1 MKKGVLLLA
10 AFSLTACLYAQEEKI
25 DASKPTNFYTQLYNH
40 LEYDKRKTGGDVM
53 GYRAEFNFAPS
64 ESHLILAE
72 LPFLYHNG
80 TEKAGIGDFRAR
92 YFYLPYK
99 NYDKFFGA
107 FGPSV
112 DVFAPTGSF
121 ENGLGS
127 GRWLI
132 QPGVTVGLMAADW
145 IQLFP
150 ILSYQYTSKPV
161 TDMIPE
167 IARMEQHGVSFQII
181 TPIIFSDKFFMQVTP
196 IYTASNFTVERVDRY
211 IQELI
216 AQYAITEKLQVS
228 AFYRGVFKDE
238 NHTVRLALVVF
249 L

>member
-1 MKKGVLLLA
+1 MLLSFLGVQA
-10 AFSLTACLYAQEEKI
+10 QDTAI

-40 LEYDKRKTGGDVM
+40 LEYDSRKSGGDVM
-53 GYRAEFNFAPS
+53 GYRAEFMFAPS
-64 ESHLILAE
+64 EAHLLLAE
-72 LPFLYHNG
+72 LPILYHNG
-80 TEKAGIGDFRAR
+80 TEKFGIGDFRAR

-99 NYDKFFGA
+99 NYDKFVGA

-112 DVFAPTGSF
+112 DVFAPTGNF
-121 ENGLGS
+121 EDGLGTS
-127 GRWLI
+127 SWLV

-150 ILSYQYTSKPV
+150 ILSYQYTSKP
-161 TDMIPE
+161 TTNSIPDMSK
-167 IARMEQHGVSFQII
+167 MENHGISFQII

-196 IYTASNFTVERVDRY
+196 IYTASNLQAERQDRY

-216 AQYAITEKLQVS
+216 AQYAITPKLQLS

-238 NHTVRLALVVF
+238 NHTFRLALVTF

>member
-1 MKKGVLLLA
+1 MIRILTVILVFA
-10 AFSLTACLYAQEEKI
+10 SLGLYGQDAEI

-40 LEYDKRKTGGDVM
+40 LEYDSRKSGGDVM
-53 GYRAEFNFAPS
+53 GYRAEFMFAPS
-64 ESHLILAE
+64 EAHLILAE
-72 LPFLYHNG
+72 LPLLYHNG
-80 TEKAGIGDFRAR
+80 TDKFGIGDFRAR

-99 NYDKFFGA
+99 NYDKFIGA

-112 DVFAPTGSF
+112 DIYAPTGSY

-127 GRWLI
+127 SSWLI

-150 ILSYQYTSKPV
+150 ILSYQYTSKPSS
-161 TDMIPE
+161 DAIPE
-167 IARMEQHGVSFQII
+167 AFRKEQHGISFQII
-181 TPIIFSDKFFMQVTP
+181 APIIFSDKFFMQITP
-196 IYTASNFTVERVDRY
+196 IYTASNISDERVDRY

-216 AQYAITEKLQVS
+216 AQYAISPKLQLS
-228 AFYRGVFKDE
+228 TFYRGVFKDE
-238 NHTVRLALVVF
+238 NHTARLALVVF